1 MKPGL
6 SGSEKSNEVEGAV
19 NSEETSTDDDDAMAN
34 GRDTTGEGSD
44 GEQQKGSAVSL
55 AKMDRVMFVQEIQQ
69 RLSRLSGL
77 CAQMHP
83 DWWNYEWC
91 YDKKVTQFHINVD
104 SVQAGNTIDIQLEDI
119 TSLGTFSESKI
130 TSFLDENN
138 RPNLD
143 PNAIEGLDFA
153 EGR

>member
-1 MKPGL
+1 MFHNA
-6 SGSEKSNEVEGAV
+6 SSFNQDIGAWNTTLV
-19 NSEETSTDDDDAMAN
+19 TNMSDMFNYASSFNQDIGAWNTSLVKDM
-34 GRDTTGEGSD
+34 SD
-44 GEQQKGSAVSL
+44 
-55 AKMDRVMFVQEIQQ
+55 MFNYPSSFNQEI
-69 RLSRLSGL
+69 GF
-77 CAQMHP
+77 
-83 DWWNYEWC
+83 WNTSLV
-91 YDKKVTQFHINVD
+91 KVTQFHINVD

-119 TSLGTFSESKI
+119 TSLGTFFERKI